1 MIEYTGK
8 IKDVY
13 GITHTDPVFALES
26 ASIANN
32 TGKHMHYN
40 AETDEYQQSES
51 SHLRVDYA
59 VIFWTNQQEKDAG
72 ALHMQFG
79 QREHA
84 GNNNFAFAPTP
95 EAADSELSELCL
107 AHFIAEILPHYVV
120 EQEPEE

>member
-1 MIEYTGK
+1 MIEYIGK

-13 GITHTDPVFALES
+13 GITHTNPVFALES

-32 TGKHMHYN
+32 KGKHMHYN
-40 AETDEYQQSES
+40 VETDEYQQSES

-59 VIFWTNQQEKDAG
+59 VIFWTSQEEKDLG
-72 ALHMQFG
+72 ARHMQFG

-95 EAADSELSELCL
+95 EAAGSELPELCL
-107 AHFIAEILPHYVV
+107 AHFAAEILPDYAVND
-120 EQEPEE
+120 